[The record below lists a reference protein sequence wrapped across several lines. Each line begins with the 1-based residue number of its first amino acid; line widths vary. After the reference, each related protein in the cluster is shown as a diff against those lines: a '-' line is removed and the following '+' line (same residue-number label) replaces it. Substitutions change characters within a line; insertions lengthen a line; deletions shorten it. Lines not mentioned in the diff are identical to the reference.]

1 VKLCSVFK
9 LTTILECPTL
19 SCETDGRSF
28 QVNFDRTQESDP
40 KVEGGC
46 FFKCVITSS

>member
-9 LTTILECPTL
+9 LTTILECPTP

-28 QVNFDRTQESDP
+28 QINFDCTQESDP

-46 FFKCVITSS
+46 FFKCVITSN